1 MEKIK
6 KLRNKF
12 KLYQLDG
19 YIIPKNDEYFS
30 EYVPHHKDNLKY
42 ISNFTGSYGI
52 ALILK
57 SENILLVDGR
67 YTVQANNQSGSDFKI
82 LTLPLCK
89 KDLPKI
95 NGKRIGYDPRIF
107 NESTIKRFK
116 KLLNINFFPIT
127 DNLINFSKKKIYSEK
142 KKLNFYLLN
151 KNISGISNL
160 HKLQNIKRYLIKN
173 NYDLIFVTSPEN
185 VAWLLNIRGEDSDF
199 SPIPNSRLI
208 MDKKMNIFLFCDL
221 NKINK
226 NLKKKLYFLK
236 LIDIEDLDEFL
247 LRIKNK
253 QFSIDKISCSIFYIN
268 LIIKNNLILN
278 KSDPIYY
285 LKSIKNNIEIKNTIK
300 AHEYDGAALT
310 KFIFW
315 VKKNYEKKKI
325 TEISAQNKLFEFKK
339 KCKKFK
345 NLSFPT
351 ISSTGSNGAIV
362 HYNATNKTNKTLKK
376 GNLYLVDSGG
386 QYYFGTTDVT
396 RTISLGSKNKRIK
409 EIFTRVL
416 QGHLNLTNY
425 KVTEKTTG
433 SELDQIARK
442 NLKKINLDYSHGTG
456 HGVGFFL
463 NVHEGPQ
470 SISKFNKIKLK
481 PGMILSNE
489 PGYYKKGEF
498 GLRIENLIFLKKKN
512 NKKKFYNLTYV
523 PIDKS
528 LIIKKLMNKNE
539 IAWLNEYHKIVYT
552 KLKKYMNNEELV
564 LLKQYCSNI

>member
-6 KLRNKF
+6 RLRNKL

-89 KDLPKI
+89 KNLPKI
-95 NGKRIGYDPRIF
+95 NGKRIGYDPRLF

-127 DNLINFSKKKIYSEK
+127 DNLVSFSKREISSKKKR
-142 KKLNFYLLN
+142 LNFYLL
-151 KNISGISNL
+151 KKSISGRSNL
-160 HKLQNIKRYLIKN
+160 HKLQDIKRYLIKN

-221 NKINK
+221 NKIDK

-236 LIDIEDLDEFL
+236 IIDIDDLDEFL

-253 QFSIDKISCSIFYIN
+253 KFSIDKISCSIFYIN
-268 LIIKNNLILN
+268 QIIKNNLIPN
-278 KSDPIYY
+278 KNDPIYY

-315 VKKNYEKKKI
+315 VQKNYEKKKI

-362 HYNATNKTNKTLKK
+362 HYNATNKTNKKLKK
-376 GNLYLVDSGG
+376 GNIYLVDSGG

-433 SELDQIARK
+433 SELDQVARK
-442 NLKKINLDYSHGTG
+442 NLKKIDLDYSHGTG

-470 SISKFNKIKLK
+470 SISKFNKIKLT

-489 PGYYKKGEF
+489 PGYYEKGKF

-512 NKKKFYNLTYV
+512 KKRKFYNLTYA

-564 LLKQYCSNI
+564 LLKQSCSNI

>member
-6 KLRNKF
+6 RLRNKL

-89 KDLPKI
+89 KNLPKI
-95 NGKRIGYDPRIF
+95 NGKRIGYDPRLF

-127 DNLINFSKKKIYSEK
+127 DNLVSFSKREISSKKKR
-142 KKLNFYLLN
+142 LNFYLL
-151 KNISGISNL
+151 KKSISGRSNL
-160 HKLQNIKRYLIKN
+160 HKLQDIKRYLIKN

-221 NKINK
+221 NKIDK

-236 LIDIEDLDEFL
+236 IIDIDDLDEFL

-253 QFSIDKISCSIFYIN
+253 KFSIDKISCSIFYIN
-268 LIIKNNLILN
+268 QIIKNNLIPN
-278 KSDPIYY
+278 KNDPIYY

-315 VKKNYEKKKI
+315 VQKNYEKKKI

-362 HYNATNKTNKTLKK
+362 HYNATNKTNKKLKK
-376 GNLYLVDSGG
+376 GNIYLVDSGG

-470 SISKFNKIKLK
+470 SISKFNKIKLT

-489 PGYYKKGEF
+489 PGYYEKGKF

-512 NKKKFYNLTYV
+512 KKRKFYNLTYA

-564 LLKQYCSNI
+564 LLKQSCSNI

>member
-6 KLRNKF
+6 RLRNKL

-42 ISNFTGSYGI
+42 ISNFTGSSGL

-82 LTLPLCK
+82 FTLPLCK
-89 KDLPKI
+89 KNLPKI

-127 DNLINFSKKKIYSEK
+127 DNLVSFSKKKISSK
-142 KKLNFYLLN
+142 KKRLNFYLLK
-151 KNISGISNL
+151 KNISGKSNL
-160 HKLQNIKRYLIKN
+160 HKLQDIKRYLIKN

-236 LIDIEDLDEFL
+236 LIDIDDLDKFL

-253 QFSIDKISCSIFYIN
+253 KFSIDKISCSIFYIN
-268 LIIKNNLILN
+268 QIIKNNLISN
-278 KSDPIYY
+278 KNDPIYY

-315 VKKNYEKKKI
+315 VQKNYEKKKI
-325 TEISAQNKLFEFKK
+325 TEISAQNKLLEFKK

-362 HYNATNKTNKTLKK
+362 HYNATNKTNKKLKK
-376 GNLYLVDSGG
+376 GNIYLVDSGG

-416 QGHLNLTNY
+416 QGHLNVTNY
-425 KVTEKTTG
+425 RVTEKTTG

-442 NLKKINLDYSHGTG
+442 NLKKIHLDYSHGTG

-470 SISKFNKIKLK
+470 SISKFNKIKLT

-489 PGYYKKGEF
+489 PGYYEKGKF

-512 NKKKFYNLTYV
+512 NKRKFYNLTYA

-528 LIIKKLMNKNE
+528 LIIKKLMNKRE

-552 KLKKYMNNEELV
+552 KLKKYMNNAELV
-564 LLKQYCSNI
+564 LLKKSCSNI

>member
-160 HKLQNIKRYLIKN
+160 RKLQDIKRYLIKN

>member
-6 KLRNKF
+6 RLRNKL

-89 KDLPKI
+89 KNLPKI
-95 NGKRIGYDPRIF
+95 NGKRIGYDPRLF

-127 DNLINFSKKKIYSEK
+127 DNLVSFSKREISSKKKR
-142 KKLNFYLLN
+142 LNFYLL
-151 KNISGISNL
+151 KKSISGRSNL
-160 HKLQNIKRYLIKN
+160 HKLQDIKRYLIKN

-221 NKINK
+221 NKIDK

-236 LIDIEDLDEFL
+236 IIDIDDLDEFL

-253 QFSIDKISCSIFYIN
+253 KFSIDKISCSIFYIN
-268 LIIKNNLILN
+268 QIIKNNLIPN
-278 KSDPIYY
+278 KNDPIYY

-315 VKKNYEKKKI
+315 VQKNYEKKKI

-339 KCKKFK
+339 KCKQFK

-362 HYNATNKTNKTLKK
+362 HYNATNKTNKKLKK
-376 GNLYLVDSGG
+376 GNIYLVDSGS

-433 SELDQIARK
+433 SELDQVARK
-442 NLKKINLDYSHGTG
+442 NLKKIDLDYSHGTG

-470 SISKFNKIKLK
+470 SISKFNKIKLT

-489 PGYYKKGEF
+489 PGYYEKGKF

-512 NKKKFYNLTYV
+512 KKRKFYNLTYA

-528 LIIKKLMNKNE
+528 LIIKKLMNKDE

-564 LLKQYCSNI
+564 LLKQSCSNI

>member
-6 KLRNKF
+6 RLRNKL

-89 KDLPKI
+89 KNLPKI
-95 NGKRIGYDPRIF
+95 NGKRIGYDPRLF

-127 DNLINFSKKKIYSEK
+127 DNLVSFSKREISSKKKR
-142 KKLNFYLLN
+142 LNFYLL
-151 KNISGISNL
+151 KKSISGRSNL
-160 HKLQNIKRYLIKN
+160 HKLQDIKRYLIKN

-221 NKINK
+221 NKIDK

-236 LIDIEDLDEFL
+236 IIDIDDLDEFL

-253 QFSIDKISCSIFYIN
+253 KFSIDKISCSIFYIN
-268 LIIKNNLILN
+268 QIIKNNLIPN
-278 KSDPIYY
+278 KNDPIYY

-315 VKKNYEKKKI
+315 VQKNYEKKKI

-362 HYNATNKTNKTLKK
+362 HYNATNKTNKKLKK
-376 GNLYLVDSGG
+376 GNIYLVDSGS

-433 SELDQIARK
+433 SELDQVARK
-442 NLKKINLDYSHGTG
+442 NLKKIDLDYSHGTG

-470 SISKFNKIKLK
+470 SISKFNKIKLT

-489 PGYYKKGEF
+489 PGYYEKGKF

-512 NKKKFYNLTYV
+512 KKRKFYNLTYA

-528 LIIKKLMNKNE
+528 LIIKKLMNKDE

-564 LLKQYCSNI
+564 LLKQSCSNI

>member
-1 MEKIK
+1 
-6 KLRNKF
+6 
-12 KLYQLDG
+12 
-19 YIIPKNDEYFS
+19 
-30 EYVPHHKDNLKY
+30 
-42 ISNFTGSYGI
+42 
-52 ALILK
+52 
-57 SENILLVDGR
+57 
-67 YTVQANNQSGSDFKI
+67 
-82 LTLPLCK
+82 
-89 KDLPKI
+89 
-95 NGKRIGYDPRIF
+95 
-107 NESTIKRFK
+107 
-116 KLLNINFFPIT
+116 
-127 DNLINFSKKKIYSEK
+127 
-142 KKLNFYLLN
+142 
-151 KNISGISNL
+151 
-160 HKLQNIKRYLIKN
+160 
-173 NYDLIFVTSPEN
+173 
-185 VAWLLNIRGEDSDF
+185 
-199 SPIPNSRLI
+199 
-208 MDKKMNIFLFCDL
+208 MNIFLFCDL
-221 NKINK
+221 NKIDK
-226 NLKKKLYFLK
+226 NLKKKLHFLK
-236 LIDIEDLDEFL
+236 IIDIDDLDEFL

-253 QFSIDKISCSIFYIN
+253 KFSIDKISCSIFYIN
-268 LIIKNNLILN
+268 QIIKNNLISN
-278 KSDPIYY
+278 KNDPIYY
-285 LKSIKNNIEIKNTIK
+285 FKSIKNNIEIKNTIK

-315 VKKNYEKKKI
+315 VQKNYEKKKI

-362 HYNATNKTNKTLKK
+362 HYNATNKTNKKLKK
-376 GNLYLVDSGG
+376 GNIYLVDSGG

-416 QGHLNLTNY
+416 QGHLNLANY

-442 NLKKINLDYSHGTG
+442 NLKKIDLDYSHGTG

-470 SISKFNKIKLK
+470 SISKFNKIKLT

-489 PGYYKKGEF
+489 PGYYEKGKF

-512 NKKKFYNLTYV
+512 NKRKFYNLTYA

-528 LIIKKLMNKNE
+528 LIIKKLMNKRE

-552 KLKKYMNNEELV
+552 KLKKYMNTEELV
-564 LLKQYCSNI
+564 LLKKSCSNI

>member
-6 KLRNKF
+6 RLRNKL

-89 KDLPKI
+89 KNLPKI
-95 NGKRIGYDPRIF
+95 NGKRIGYDPRLF

-127 DNLINFSKKKIYSEK
+127 DNLVSFSKREISLK
-142 KKLNFYLLN
+142 KKRLNFYLL
-151 KNISGISNL
+151 KKKISGRSNL
-160 HKLQNIKRYLIKN
+160 HKLQDIKRYLIKN

-221 NKINK
+221 NKIDK

-236 LIDIEDLDEFL
+236 IIDIDDLDEFL

-253 QFSIDKISCSIFYIN
+253 KFSIDKISCSIFYIN
-268 LIIKNNLILN
+268 QIIKNNLIPN
-278 KSDPIYY
+278 KNDPIYY

-315 VKKNYEKKKI
+315 VQKNYEKKKI
-325 TEISAQNKLFEFKK
+325 TEISSQNKLFEFKK

-362 HYNATNKTNKTLKK
+362 HYNATNKTNKKLKK
-376 GNLYLVDSGG
+376 GNIYLVDSGG

-396 RTISLGSKNKRIK
+396 RTISLGSKNRRIK

-433 SELDQIARK
+433 SELDQVARK
-442 NLKKINLDYSHGTG
+442 NLKKIDLDYSHGTG

-470 SISKFNKIKLK
+470 SISKFNKIKLT
-481 PGMILSNE
+481 PGMILSMSLVIT
-489 PGYYKKGEF
+489 KKES
-498 GLRIENLIFLKKKN
+498 L
-512 NKKKFYNLTYV
+512 V
-523 PIDKS
+523 CV
-528 LIIKKLMNKNE
+528 LII
-539 IAWLNEYHKIVYT
+539 
-552 KLKKYMNNEELV
+552 
-564 LLKQYCSNI
+564 